1 MRAWTAMVNVGGSVF
16 SGITIT
22 KFLGVFVLAF
32 TRSKVFE
39 VYYFRIWLG
48 LVILASSHAL
58 VFLPV
63 ALSWFGGDGYIDPES
78 DGGLEED
85 LASRRYHSLLRD
97 EDYSD
102 ED

>member
-1 MRAWTAMVNVGGSVF
+1 M
-16 SGITIT
+16 
-22 KFLGVFVLAF
+22 LAF

-48 LVILASSHAL
+48 LVVLASSHAL

-63 ALSWFGGDGYIDPES
+63 LLSFMGGEGYVDPDS

-85 LASRRYHSLLRD
+85 LASRRYQSLLRED
-97 EDYSD
+97 DYSD